1 VEEFTMKYIF
11 RLLAVSAV
19 LAAIGLPAFGQVS
32 STSSLS
38 GTVTDPTGAVVVGAA
53 ITVKNQA
60 TSEEF
65 KARTAGNGTY
75 TVPAL
80 AAGIYTVSIAAP
92 GFKQA
97 LVQGIKLDA
106 AVPATVNA
114 TLEIGSADCRTS
126 CFTGLHSRASI

>member
-1 VEEFTMKYIF
+1 MKDIIIRF
-11 RLLAVSAV
+11 LTLSVVLVASAP
-19 LAAIGLPAFGQVS
+19 AAFSQVS
-32 STSSLS
+32 LTSSLS

-65 KARTAGNGTY
+65 KAMTAGNGTF

-80 AAGIYTVSIAAP
+80 AAGIYTVTVTAP

-97 LVQGIKLDA
+97 VVQGIKLDA

-114 TLEIGSADCRTS
+114 TLEIGTTS
-126 CFTGLHSRASI
+126 D